1 MNLRIA
7 DCGLQNSNF
16 LGNAGSYTMTEPSQG
31 TALHNSKSAI
41 RNSQST
47 DLSRYNKKLE
57 LILRTSARIFAEK
70 SYHSTSMRD
79 ISRATGVS
87 LAGLYHYCK
96 SKEELLFLIQDHCFG
111 RVLER
116 LEERIKTIE
125 DPLEKFRIFV
135 DNHLSF
141 FAANMSEMKV
151 LSHEAESLGG
161 DLHEHVSTRK
171 RQYTR
176 TARKILSEVQQTTVG
191 SESHKPRRNGHLKR
205 NRKPVDITVAT
216 YALFGMM
223 NWIYNWYDPRGKLS
237 VSQLVDNITRLFL
250 TGFLSQTSVAL
261 ADSGKAEKMSIWRT
275 A

>member
-1 MNLRIA
+1 M
-7 DCGLQNSNF
+7 S
-16 LGNAGSYTMTEPSQG
+16 
-31 TALHNSKSAI
+31 TAELTRHD
-41 RNSQST
+41 Q
-47 DLSRYNKKLE
+47 KLE

-116 LEERIKTIE
+116 LEQRVKGTD
-125 DPLEKFRIFV
+125 DPFEKLRLFI

-141 FAANMSEMKV
+141 FAANMAEMKV
-151 LSHEAESLGG
+151 LSHEAESLAG
-161 DLHEHVSTRK
+161 DLHEHVSTKKEKYARL
-171 RQYTR
+171 
-176 TARKILSEVQQTTVG
+176 ARKILREIQESSVSEARPSGRAT
-191 SESHKPRRNGHLKR
+191 SNSKHDRRIDL
-205 NRKPVDITVAT
+205 TVAT

-223 NWIYNWYDPRGKLS
+223 NWIYNWYDPSGKLS
-237 VSQLVDNITRLFL
+237 VNQLVDNITNLFL
-250 TGFLSQTSVAL
+250 RGFLTSEVEQFAL
-261 ADSGKAEKMSIWRT
+261 TKSRRSGNVNVWRT

>member
-1 MNLRIA
+1 MTVSVKA
-7 DCGLQNSNF
+7 DF
-16 LGNAGSYTMTEPSQG
+16 
-31 TALHNSKSAI
+31 
-41 RNSQST
+41 
-47 DLSRYNKKLE
+47 SRYDQKLE

-79 ISRATGVS
+79 ISRATRVS

-96 SKEELLFLIQDHCFG
+96 SKDELLFLIQDHCFG

-116 LEERIKTIE
+116 LEQRIKGVN
-125 DPLEKFRIFV
+125 DPFEKLRIFI

-141 FAANMSEMKV
+141 FAANMAEMKV
-151 LSHEAESLGG
+151 LSHEAESLVG
-161 DLHEHVSTRK
+161 DLHEHVSTKKDKYARL
-171 RQYTR
+171 
-176 TARKILSEVQQTTVG
+176 ARKILREIQDQSRIKTQ
-191 SESHKPRRNGHLKR
+191 
-205 NRKPVDITVAT
+205 VDLTVAT

-250 TGFLSQTSVAL
+250 NGFLSRNSAPFGL
-261 ADSGKAEKMSIWRT
+261 ADSPESEKVNIWRT

>member
-1 MNLRIA
+1 
-7 DCGLQNSNF
+7 
-16 LGNAGSYTMTEPSQG
+16 MT
-31 TALHNSKSAI
+31 N
-41 RNSQST
+41 
-47 DLSRYNKKLE
+47 DLSRYDQKLE
-57 LILRTSARIFAEK
+57 MILRTSARIFAEK

-116 LEERIKTIE
+116 VEERTQE
-125 DPLEKFRIFV
+125 VNDPFEKLHIFI

-141 FAANMSEMKV
+141 FAANMAEMKV
-151 LSHEAESLGG
+151 LSHEAESLAG
-161 DLHEHVSTRK
+161 DLHARVSTRK
-171 RQYTR
+171 EKYAKL
-176 TARKILSEVQQTTVG
+176 ARRILRDIQ
-191 SESHKPRRNGHLKR
+191 ESQPAKARIDL
-205 NRKPVDITVAT
+205 TVAT

-237 VSQLVDNITRLFL
+237 VNQLVDNITNLFL
-250 TGFLSQTSVAL
+250 RGFLTSEVEPFAL
-261 ADSGKAEKMSIWRT
+261 TKSRTSGNVNVWRT